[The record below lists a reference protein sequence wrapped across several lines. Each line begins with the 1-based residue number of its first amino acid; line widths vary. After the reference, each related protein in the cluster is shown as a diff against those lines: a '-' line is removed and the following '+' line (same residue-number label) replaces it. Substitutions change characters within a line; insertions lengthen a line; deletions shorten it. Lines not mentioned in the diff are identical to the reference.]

1 MTTTRRQFLGRAGA
15 ASAGT
20 ALVLSGCAGYEGGS
34 GGKVVVIGG
43 GFGGATA
50 ARYVKMWSP
59 NTEVTLLEPSRSYV
73 TCPFSNYVLGGFNTI
88 DKITHGFGG
97 LSSAGVKVVHE
108 AATAVDTGKKTVT
121 TASGT
126 MPYDRLIVAP
136 GIDFI
141 WDGVAGYSEAAA
153 EAAPHAWK
161 AGPQTALLARQ
172 LEAMSDG
179 GVVVIA
185 VPRTPFRCPP
195 GPYERASMIAWY
207 LKNKKPRS
215 KVMIVDPADTFSKQ
229 GLFLEGWKKHYGDM
243 IKWVPGKDGG
253 RVERVDVPTR
263 MVKIETETIRAAVM
277 NIIPPQRAGAIAR
290 TIGIA
295 DNTGWGPIDP
305 LTFESKLVKG
315 VHVVGDATI
324 AAPLPKSGTA
334 ANTEAKVAAAAVV
347 EMLAGRMPTD
357 QVLSNTCYS
366 LVTPD
371 WGISVT
377 GVHTATAK
385 GITTPPGSGGVSPA
399 GRDDAFRKQEAAYA
413 RAWYASITRDAWG

>member
-1 MTTTRRQFLGRAGA
+1 MTTTRRQFLKTAGA
-15 ASAGT
+15 TGAGT
-20 ALVLSGCAGYEGGS
+20 ALLLSGCAGMEGGS

-59 NTEVTLLEPSRSYV
+59 NTDVTLIEPQRAYA
-73 TCPFSNYVLGGFNTI
+73 TCPFSNYVLGGIMPLGNI
-88 DKITHGFGG
+88 IQGYGG
-97 LSSAGVKVVHE
+97 LTSAGVKMVHE
-108 AATAVDTGKKTVT
+108 MATAVDTGKKTVT
-121 TASGT
+121 TAAGT
-126 MPYDRLIVAP
+126 LPYDRLIVAP

-141 WDGVAGYSEAAA
+141 WDGVPGYSEAAS

-161 AGPQTALLARQ
+161 AGTQTTLLAKQ

-185 VPRTPFRCPP
+185 VPRGPFRCPP

-215 KVMIVDPADTFSKQ
+215 TVIVVDPADGFAKQ

-253 RVERVDVPTR
+253 KVERVDVA
-263 MVKIETETIRAAVM
+263 VKTVKTEGETIKAAVM
-277 NIIPPQRAGAIAR
+277 NIIPPQRASAIAR
-290 TIGIA
+290 TAGVA
-295 DNTGWGPIDP
+295 DNTGWCPIDP

-324 AAPLPKSGTA
+324 AAPMPKSGTS
-334 ANTEAKVAAAAVV
+334 ANTQAKIAAAAVV
-347 EMLAGRMPTD
+347 EMLAGRMPTE

-377 GVHTATAK
+377 AVYNNSAT
-385 GITTPPGSGGVSPA
+385 GITSPKDSGGVSPA
-399 GRDDAFRKQEAAYA
+399 GRDDAFRKQEAAYT
-413 RAWYASITRDAWG
+413 RAWYAGITRDTWG

>member
-1 MTTTRRQFLGRAGA
+1 MTKTRRQFLKTAGA
-15 ASAGT
+15 AGAGT
-20 ALVLSGCAGYEGGS
+20 ALVLSGCAGMEGS

-50 ARYVKMWSP
+50 ARYVKLWSP
-59 NTEVTLLEPSRSYV
+59 NTEVTLLEPARSFV
-73 TCPFSNYVLGGFNTI
+73 TCPFSNYVLGGFNTM
-88 DKITHGFGG
+88 DKITHGYGG
-97 LSSAGVKVVHE
+97 LSSAGVKVAHE
-108 AATAVDTGKKTVT
+108 AATKVDTQKKTVT

-126 MPYDRLIVAP
+126 MAYDRLIVAP

-141 WDGVAGYSEAAA
+141 WDGVPGYSEAAA

-185 VPRTPFRCPP
+185 VPRGPFRCPP

-207 LKNKKPRS
+207 LKGKKPRS
-215 KVMIVDPADTFSKQ
+215 KVMIVDPADNFSKQ

-253 RVERVDVPTR
+253 RVERVDVAAKT
-263 MVKIETETIRAAVM
+263 VKTEGETIRAAVM

-290 TIGIA
+290 TIGVA
-295 DNTGWGPIDP
+295 DNTGWCPIDP

-315 VHVVGDATI
+315 VHVVGDAAI
-324 AAPLPKSGTA
+324 APPLPKSGTA

-347 EMLAGRMPTD
+347 EMLAGRTPAS

-377 GVHTATAK
+377 GIHNTAAT
-385 GITTPPGSGGVSPA
+385 GITTPQGSGGVSPA

>member
-1 MTTTRRQFLGRAGA
+1 MTTTRRQFLERAGA

-20 ALVLSGCAGYEGGS
+20 ALVLSGCATMGGS

-73 TCPFSNYVLGGFNTI
+73 TCPFSNYVLAGFNTM
-88 DKITHGFGG
+88 DKITHGYGG

-108 AATAVDTGKKTVT
+108 AATAVDSQKKTVT
-121 TASGT
+121 TAAGT
-126 MPYDRLIVAP
+126 MAYDRLIVAP

-141 WDGVAGYSEAAA
+141 WDGVPGYSAAAA

-185 VPRTPFRCPP
+185 VPRAPFRCPP

-207 LKNKKPRS
+207 LKTKKPRS
-215 KVMIVDPADTFSKQ
+215 KVMIVDPADGFSKQ

-253 RVERVDVPTR
+253 RVERVDVAGKT
-263 MVKIETETIRAAVM
+263 VKIETETIRAAVM

-290 TIGIA
+290 TLGIA
-295 DNTGWGPIDP
+295 DNTGWCPIDP

-315 VHVVGDATI
+315 VHVIGDATI
-324 AAPLPKSGTA
+324 AAPMPKSGTS
-334 ANTEAKVAAAAVV
+334 ANTQAKVAAAAAI
-347 EMLAGRMPTD
+347 EMLAGRMPTE

-377 GVHTATAK
+377 AVHNATAK

-399 GRDDAFRKQEAAYA
+399 GRDDAFRKQEAGYA

>member
-1 MTTTRRQFLGRAGA
+1 MTTTRRQFLRHAGA
-15 ASAGT
+15 AGAGT
-20 ALVLSGCAGYEGGS
+20 ALVLSGCATPSGS

-73 TCPFSNYVLGGFNTI
+73 TCPFSNYVLGGFNTL
-88 DKITHGFGG
+88 DKITHGYGG
-97 LSSAGVKVVHE
+97 LASAGVKVVHE
-108 AATAVDTGKKTVT
+108 AATGIDAQKKTVT
-121 TASGT
+121 TAAGA

-141 WDGVAGYSEAAA
+141 WDGVPGYSEAAA

-172 LEAMSDG
+172 IEAMSDG

-185 VPRTPFRCPP
+185 VPRAPFRCPP
-195 GPYERASMIAWY
+195 GPYERASMVAWY
-207 LKNKKPRS
+207 LKARKPRA
-215 KVMIVDPADTFSKQ
+215 KVMIVDPADGFSKQ

-253 RVERVDVPTR
+253 RIERVDVPTR
-263 MVKIETETIRAAVM
+263 MVKTEGETIRAAVM

-295 DNTGWGPIDP
+295 DNTGWCPIDP

-347 EMLAGRMPTD
+347 EMLAGRMPTE

-377 GVHTATAK
+377 GVHNTTAT
-385 GITTPPGSGGVSPA
+385 GITTPKDSGGVSPA
-399 GRDDAFRKQEAAYA
+399 GRDDAFRKQEAGYA

>member
-290 TIGIA
+290 TAGIA
-295 DNTGWGPIDP
+295 DNTGWCPIDP

-399 GRDDAFRKQEAAYA
+399 GRDDAFRKQEAGYA

>member
-1 MTTTRRQFLGRAGA
+1 MTTTRRQFLRRAGA
-15 ASAGT
+15 AGAGT
-20 ALVLSGCAGYEGGS
+20 ALVLSGCATPGGS

-50 ARYVKMWSP
+50 ARYVKLWSP

-73 TCPFSNYVLGGFNTI
+73 TCPFSNYVLGGFNTM
-88 DKITHGFGG
+88 DKITHGYGG

-108 AATAVDTGKKTVT
+108 AATKVDTQKKTVA

-136 GIDFI
+136 GIDLI
-141 WDGVAGYSEAAA
+141 WDGVPGYSEAAA

-185 VPRTPFRCPP
+185 VPRAPFRCPP

-215 KVMIVDPADTFSKQ
+215 KVMIVDPADGFSKQ

-290 TIGIA
+290 TIGVA
-295 DNTGWGPIDP
+295 DNTGWCPIDP

-324 AAPLPKSGTA
+324 AAPMPKSGTS
-334 ANTEAKVAAAAVV
+334 ANTQAKVTAAAVV
-347 EMLAGRMPTD
+347 EMLAGRMPTE

-366 LVTPD
+366 LVTPN

-377 GVHTATAK
+377 AVHNTTAK
-385 GITTPPGSGGVSPA
+385 GITTPQGSGGVSPA
-399 GRDDAFRKQEAAYA
+399 GRDDAFRKQEAGYA

>member
-1 MTTTRRQFLGRAGA
+1 MTTTRRQFLKTAGA
-15 ASAGT
+15 TGAGT
-20 ALVLSGCAGYEGGS
+20 ALVLSGCAGMEGS

-59 NTEVTLLEPSRSYV
+59 NTDVTLIEPSRSYV
-73 TCPFSNYVLGGFNTI
+73 TCPFSNYVLGGFNTL
-88 DKITHGFGG
+88 DKITHGYGG
-97 LSSAGVKVVHE
+97 LTGAGIKVVHE
-108 AATAVDTGKKTVT
+108 AATAVDTAKKTVS

-126 MPYDRLIVAP
+126 MSYDRLIVAP

-141 WDGVAGYSEAAA
+141 WDGVPGYSEAAS

-179 GVVVIA
+179 GTVVIS
-185 VPRTPFRCPP
+185 VPRGPFRCPP

-207 LKNKKPRS
+207 LKGKKPRS
-215 KVMIVDPADTFSKQ
+215 KVIIVDPADNFSKQ
-229 GLFLEGWKKHYGDM
+229 GLFLEGWKKHYGNL

-253 RVERVDVPTR
+253 KVERVDVAAKT
-263 MVKIETETIRAAVM
+263 VKTEGETIKAAVM

-290 TIGIA
+290 TAGVV
-295 DNTGWGPIDP
+295 DNTGWCPIDP

-334 ANTEAKVAAAAVV
+334 ANTEAKIAAAAVV
-347 EMLAGRMPTD
+347 EMLAGRMPSP
-357 QVLSNTCYS
+357 QALSNTCYS

-377 GVHTATAK
+377 AVHSNTAS
-385 GITTPPGSGGVSPA
+385 GITTPQGSGGVSPA

-413 RAWYASITRDAWG
+413 RAWYASITKDAWG

>member
-1 MTTTRRQFLGRAGA
+1 MTTTRRQFLKAAGA
-15 ASAGT
+15 TGAGT
-20 ALVLSGCAGYEGGS
+20 ALMLSGCAGMEGS

-59 NTEVTLLEPSRSYV
+59 NTDVTLIETSRSYV
-73 TCPFSNYVLGGFNTI
+73 TCPFSNYVLGGFNTM

-97 LSSAGVKVVHE
+97 LTSAGIKVVHE
-108 AATAVDTGKKTVT
+108 AATAVDTAKKTVS

-126 MPYDRLIVAP
+126 MAYDRLIVAP

-141 WDGVAGYSEAAA
+141 WDGVPGYSEAAS

-172 LEAMSDG
+172 IEAMSDG
-179 GVVVIA
+179 GTVVIA
-185 VPRTPFRCPP
+185 VPRGPFRCPP

-207 LKNKKPRS
+207 LKGKKPRS
-215 KVMIVDPADTFSKQ
+215 KVIIVDPADNFSKQ

-253 RVERVDVPTR
+253 KVERVDVAAKT
-263 MVKIETETIRAAVM
+263 VKTEGETIRAAVM

-290 TIGIA
+290 TAGVA
-295 DNTGWGPIDP
+295 DNTGWCPIDP

-334 ANTEAKVAAAAVV
+334 ANTEAKIAAAAVV
-347 EMLAGRMPTD
+347 EMLAGRMPSP

-377 GVHTATAK
+377 AVHGNPSS
-385 GITTPPGSGGVSPA
+385 GITTPQGSGGVSPA

-413 RAWYASITRDAWG
+413 RAWYTSITKDAWG

>member
-1 MTTTRRQFLGRAGA
+1 MTTTRRQFLKTVGATGAG
-15 ASAGT
+15 SA
-20 ALVLSGCAGYEGGS
+20 LFLFGCATNGGS

-50 ARYVKMWSP
+50 ARYVKLWSP
-59 NTEVTLLEPSRSYV
+59 NTDVTLLEPSRSFV
-73 TCPFSNYVLGGFNTI
+73 TCPFSNYVLAGFLTM
-88 DKITHGFGG
+88 DKITHGYGG
-97 LSSAGVKVVHE
+97 LTAAGVKVVHE
-108 AATAVDTGKKTVT
+108 AATAVDTQKKTVT
-121 TASGT
+121 TASGAL
-126 MPYDRLIVAP
+126 PYDRLIVAP

-141 WDGVAGYSEAAA
+141 WDGVPGYSEAAS

-161 AGPQTALLARQ
+161 AGPQTTLLARQ

-179 GVVVIA
+179 GVVVIS
-185 VPRTPFRCPP
+185 VPRAPFRCPP

-207 LKNKKPRS
+207 LKGKKPRS
-215 KVMIVDPADTFSKQ
+215 KVIVVDPADAFSKQ
-229 GLFLEGWKKHYGDM
+229 GLFLEGWNKHYKDM

-253 RVERVDVPTR
+253 KVERVDVAAKT
-263 MVKIETETIRAAVM
+263 VKTEGETIRAAVM

-290 TIGIA
+290 TAGVA
-295 DNTGWGPIDP
+295 DNTGWCPIDP

-347 EMLAGRMPTD
+347 EMLAGRMPTE

-377 GVHTATAK
+377 AVHTNPAA
-385 GITTPPGSGGVSPA
+385 GFGTPQGSGGVSPA
-399 GRDDAFRKQEAAYA
+399 GRDDAFRKQESAYT
-413 RAWYASITRDAWG
+413 RAWYASITKDAWG

>member
-1 MTTTRRQFLGRAGA
+1 MTTTRRQFLKTAGA
-15 ASAGT
+15 TGAGT
-20 ALVLSGCAGYEGGS
+20 ALVLSGCAGMGGS

-59 NTEVTLLEPSRSYV
+59 NTDVTLIEPSRSYV
-73 TCPFSNYVLGGFNTI
+73 TCPFSNYVLGGFNTL
-88 DKITHGFGG
+88 DKITHGYGG
-97 LSSAGVKVVHE
+97 LTGAGIKVVHE
-108 AATAVDTGKKTVT
+108 AATAVDTAKKTVS

-126 MPYDRLIVAP
+126 MSYDRLIVAP

-141 WDGVAGYSEAAA
+141 WDRIPGYSEAAS

-179 GVVVIA
+179 GTVVIS
-185 VPRTPFRCPP
+185 VPPGPFRCPP

-207 LKNKKPRS
+207 LKNKKPRA
-215 KVMIVDPADTFSKQ
+215 KVIIVDPADGFAKQ
-229 GLFLEGWKKHYGDM
+229 GLFLEGWKKHYGNL

-253 RVERVDVPTR
+253 KVERVDVAAKT
-263 MVKIETETIRAAVM
+263 VKTEGETIKAAVM

-290 TIGIA
+290 TAGVA
-295 DNTGWGPIDP
+295 DNTGWCPIDP

-315 VHVVGDATI
+315 VHVIGDATI
-324 AAPLPKSGTA
+324 AAPMPKSGTS
-334 ANTEAKVAAAAVV
+334 ANTQAKIAAASVV
-347 EMLAGRMPTD
+347 EMLGGRMPSP

-377 GVHTATAK
+377 AVYNNAGGK
-385 GITTPPGSGGVSPA
+385 ITSPQGSGGVSPG
-399 GRDDAFRKQEAAYA
+399 GRDDAFRKQESAYT
-413 RAWYASITRDAWG
+413 RAWYAGITKDAWG

>member
-1 MTTTRRQFLGRAGA
+1 MTTTRRQFLKAAGA
-15 ASAGT
+15 AGAGT
-20 ALVLSGCAGYEGGS
+20 ALVLSGCAGMEGS

-50 ARYVKMWSP
+50 ARYVKLWSP
-59 NTEVTLLEPSRSYV
+59 NTEVTLLEPSRSFV
-73 TCPFSNYVLGGFNTI
+73 TCPFSNYVLGGFNTL
-88 DKITHGFGG
+88 DKITHGYGG
-97 LSSAGVKVVHE
+97 LSAAGVKVVHE
-108 AATAVDTGKKTVT
+108 AAVSVDAQKKTVK

-126 MPYDRLIVAP
+126 LPYDRLIVAP

-141 WDGVAGYSEAAA
+141 WEGVPGYSEAAA

-185 VPRTPFRCPP
+185 VPRAPFRCPP

-207 LKNKKPRS
+207 LKGKKPRS
-215 KVMIVDPADTFSKQ
+215 KVMIVDPADGFSKQ

-253 RVERVDVPTR
+253 RVERIDVAGKT
-263 MVKIETETIRAAVM
+263 VKTEGETIRAAVM

-290 TIGIA
+290 TIGVA
-295 DNTGWGPIDP
+295 DNTGWCPIDP
-305 LTFESKLVKG
+305 LSFESKLIKG
-315 VHVVGDATI
+315 IHVVGDATI

-334 ANTEAKVAAAAVV
+334 ANTQAKVAAAAVV
-347 EMLAGRMPTD
+347 EMLAGRMPTG

-377 GVHTATAK
+377 GIHNTTAT
-385 GITTPPGSGGVSPA
+385 GITTPQGSGGVSPA

-413 RAWYASITRDAWG
+413 RAWYASITKDAWG